1 MKFKI
6 GEKVRL
12 KHVTEEE
19 KVTHVLSY
27 LKTFKHYE
35 GLTATIVHEYPK
47 DKVYNINIHVP
58 NDGRKPYYHNW
69 NYHENWLEKLT
80 TYDAF

>member
-6 GEKVRL
+6 GEKIRL

-27 LKTFKHYE
+27 LKSFEQYE
-35 GLTATIVHEYPK
+35 GLTATIVLEYPK
-47 DKVYNINIHVP
+47 DKVYNINIHVT
-58 NDGRKPYYHNW
+58 NEGRKPFYHNW